1 MAAPPPAPHPACS
14 SVGPPRA
21 ACDPQAL
28 AWVARQCGTL
38 FRARDREE
46 ALCPASSCRPP
57 RRPWGLGPGEGPGL
71 ATCPRPAPI
80 CHLERPRRPPPQDA
94 QPCSLAQPQAAPECG
109 TRRGTSR
116 EPSSCVRWPRMAA
129 AHLQATGGAQVRGA
143 QRQDRAPNPNPL
155 PRPPPPCAASVR
167 WAPSAAPCL
176 PGPRGGG
183 AGRDSRSL
191 GPGGEVQCKGPR
203 VRHQLAAPESAR
215 EPTAEASQ
223 PPECPAGPSA
233 GAAPSA
239 PSSRCSPTV
248 QPPGPEGGLSR
259 GGCCWSHV
267 TPRGEPQG
275 AGGAGLQGGG
285 ARRPLAP
292 RAGRGS
298 GRAGAGWPA
307 PLPSGPSCHHGDMA
321 TLPPTHSRASAR
333 QATVPLVRLEVDGQ
347 ETDIPRRWPGRLA
360 GPPARRGGGQAVRVA
375 QGLREGPPPLCSPSS
390 PSAPPA
396 APARLL
402 PGSSGTGP
410 RLPAVPGGPQA
421 AHPPPGPW
429 ADPRRT
435 SLAGTAAGGPS
446 ACPIPALI
454 RAGIQPSW
462 PEDLGQGD
470 SQLGPGGDWTGSS
483 VV

>member
-1 MAAPPPAPHPACS
+1 MLAGPAAGRARVRHPARHVQGTLVLCAVAPRGSGTPAGHGGRTGPGGAAPGSSSKPKPSPPAPSALPRLRALGPVCS
-14 SVGPPRA
+14 PVPPRS
-21 ACDPQAL
+21 QGR
-28 AWVARQCGTL
+28 W
-38 FRARDREE
+38 
-46 ALCPASSCRPP
+46 CRP
-57 RRPWGLGPGEGPGL
+57 G
-71 ATCPRPAPI
+71 
-80 CHLERPRRPPPQDA
+80 Q
-94 QPCSLAQPQAAPECG
+94 
-109 TRRGTSR
+109 
-116 EPSSCVRWPRMAA
+116 
-129 AHLQATGGAQVRGA
+129 
-143 QRQDRAPNPNPL
+143 PL
-155 PRPPPPCAASVR
+155 P
-167 WAPSAAPCL
+167 
-176 PGPRGGG
+176 G
-183 AGRDSRSL
+183 A
-191 GPGGEVQCKGPR
+191 GGEVQCKGPR
-203 VRHQLAAPESAR
+203 VWHQLAAPESAR

-233 GAAPSA
+233 GAVPSA
-239 PSSRCSPTV
+239 PSSRCLPAV

-292 RAGRGS
+292 RAGWGS

-446 ACPIPALI
+446 ACPIPVLI